1 MNPARDLGPR
11 LVTLCT
17 GWGGAA
23 LSSWC
28 LHTLGIGTG
37 LGFGLRPTP
46 TPTPNPNPDPNQVGL
61 HAGPSRRCRDRGQGL
76 PAPRLHEDGR
86 EEVADGAN
94 SLCPHLTPA
103 RATTDLCSSEC
114 YRECTCQPA
123 SACVCLLSAMDPCAS
138 SDMLWDVYG
147 IRSYSCVDTHAFCGG
162 TVTKG

>member
-28 LHTLGIGTG
+28 LYTLGIGTG
-37 LGFGLRPTP
+37 LRFGLGPTP

-86 EEVADGAN
+86 EEVADGA
-94 SLCPHLTPA
+94 SRPLPPPHPG
-103 RATTDLCSSEC
+103 
-114 YRECTCQPA
+114 P
-123 SACVCLLSAMDPCAS
+123 
-138 SDMLWDVYG
+138 SDDRPV
-147 IRSYSCVDTHAFCGG
+147 
-162 TVTKG
+162 